1 MWCFSRASDEGYVCK
16 AIDDKLV
23 PVTVMSLFCDFL
35 CILHFKWQS
44 DKWWLCTK
52 LFHFPCKIHKYK
64 SKWSLGSY
72 LLFSA
77 LLETKNLSQMSVGHL
92 FQYKYTTVNAWF
104 EIHHR
109 HLRQEHVHH
118 LFLTFCASLLK
129 ALPTFSLIL
138 SSFLSLLKGAFWEQ
152 GFFPQA
158 SNYVTGCRM
167 QRATSGYLSF
177 TDLCLLGNFCG
188 NF

>member
-1 MWCFSRASDEGYVCK
+1 MWCFSSASDEGYAWK

-23 PVTVMSLFCDFL
+23 RVTVMSLFCEFL
-35 CILHFKWQS
+35 CTSHFKWQS

-72 LLFSA
+72 LLFYA
-77 LLETKNLSQMSVGHL
+77 FLATKDLSQMSVRHV

-109 HLRQEHVHH
+109 HLRQEHAHH

-129 ALPTFSLIL
+129 ALPTFSIIVSFFFFYISVEGSIL
-138 SSFLSLLKGAFWEQ
+138 RTR
-152 GFFPQA
+152 FFSRP
-158 SNYVTGCRM
+158 SDYVTGCRM
-167 QRATSGYLSF
+167 QRDTSGCFSF
-177 TDLCLLGNFCG
+177 TDLC
-188 NF
+188 